1 MPEFIQCRPDQIPSQ
16 AVVVHAWHAMGRVV
30 ADVACSNCPRAE
42 DYVIADFPRPV
53 PLAIAR
59 AVEVC
64 QICGLETIAVVV
76 EEGLEW
82 RRDWAP
88 LKRQAEALSA

>member
-1 MPEFIQCRPDQIPSQ
+1 M
-16 AVVVHAWHAMGRVV
+16 
-30 ADVACSNCPRAE
+30 
-42 DYVIADFPRPV
+42 
-53 PLAIAR
+53 
-59 AVEVC
+59 EVC